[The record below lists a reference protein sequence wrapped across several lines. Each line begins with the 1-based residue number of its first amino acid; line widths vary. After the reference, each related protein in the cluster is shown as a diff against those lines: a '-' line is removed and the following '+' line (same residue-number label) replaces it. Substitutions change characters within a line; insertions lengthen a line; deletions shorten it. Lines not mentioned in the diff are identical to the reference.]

1 MQALESLTD
10 SQVGEVS
17 GVRIREVS
25 YPPPPPHTHSNC
37 QKGNSL
43 FNLAA
48 NYTLFNV

>member
-25 YPPPPPHTHSNC
+25 YPTPQTLELPKGQQFVQPCGQLHSI
-37 QKGNSL
+37 
-43 FNLAA
+43 
-48 NYTLFNV
+48 

>member
-25 YPPPPPHTHSNC
+25 YPPPPTPHTLELPKGQQFVQPCGQLHSI
-37 QKGNSL
+37 
-43 FNLAA
+43 
-48 NYTLFNV
+48 

>member
-25 YPPPPPHTHSNC
+25 YPPTPHTLELPKGQQFVQPCGQLHSI
-37 QKGNSL
+37 
-43 FNLAA
+43 
-48 NYTLFNV
+48 